1 MVTFEYTV
9 KDENGIHA
17 RPAGVLIN
25 CAKKYASDIKIC
37 KLNATGDTACTA
49 EADAKRLLSVMGLG
63 AKHGDT
69 LKFTVIGSDENEAAE
84 ALQKCCAE
92 NIG

>member
-9 KDENGIHA
+9 KDANGIHA

-37 KLNATGDTACTA
+37 KLTDTQNPMCST
-49 EADAKRLLSVMGLG
+49 EADAKRLLSVMSLG
-63 AKHGDT
+63 AKHGDI
-69 LKFTVIGSDENEAAE
+69 LKFTVNGNDEKEAAE
-84 ALQKCCAE
+84 ALQKCCIE